1 MTVAYGTSRA
11 YGRREQELLAA
22 RRRKV
27 DGRVARERA
36 RNSRLALGGFIAL
49 ALLMMLG
56 IRTSWAPAV
65 ATGLS
70 MHVGTDLASR
80 NFAQSHL
87 GRLFLNSL
95 DDAICRE
102 MQFNNDTGRFSN
114 DRPVRCDEPE
124 TREEPANAPVVDAR
138 NRGLSIR
145 NGFTGR

>member
-22 RRRKV
+22 RRRQTE
-27 DGRVARERA
+27 GRVARERA
-36 RNSRLALGGFIAL
+36 RNSRLALGGFVAL
-49 ALLMMLG
+49 AVLMTLG
-56 IRTSWAPAV
+56 IHTSWAPPPMKMTLKVSA
-65 ATGLS
+65 
-70 MHVGTDLASR
+70 DPESR
-80 NFAQSHL
+80 RFAQSHL

-95 DDAICRE
+95 DGAICRE

-124 TREEPANAPVVDAR
+124 TRGEPADAPVVDSR
-138 NRGLSIR
+138 SRTLSLR